1 MTYAFHILSQFWIDM
16 TYLIFPVP
24 NHFLIFLYDYGAHA
38 SSWNRTDLS
47 MCWFIYSQVSS
58 VSNSKILWKLRLS
71 ELQ

>member
-16 TYLIFPVP
+16 TYLIFSVP

-47 MCWFIYSQVSS
+47 MC
-58 VSNSKILWKLRLS
+58 
-71 ELQ
+71 